1 MTAPMPTTLPFVTM
15 LVRLLTLCPIILAL
29 GACSAIGELA
39 YDSAAGFERQRCDR
53 LESAPER
60 QACQDKV
67 RAATRQAEESRKK
80 L

>member
-1 MTAPMPTTLPFVTM
+1 MPAPMPSTLPLFKT
-15 LVRLLTLCPIILAL
+15 LARNLTLCASILAL